1 MSFTG
6 FFVSFYINQVASSD
20 MRATVLSFKGL
31 AYNLSYGILGV
42 LYALALKIKRQGL
55 ETESAENTIF
65 METFAGFPLTFII
78 GFVILTAF
86 YLRKMKNPS
95 QLK

>member
-31 AYNLSYGILGV
+31 AYNISYGILGV

-55 ETESAENTIF
+55 ETESVENIIF
-65 METFAGFPLTFII
+65 MDTFAGFPLTFIV
-78 GFVILTAF
+78 GFVILSILYF
-86 YLRKMKNPS
+86 RKIKTPS
-95 QLK
+95 PLK